1 LLQQALELAPDYSPA
16 LIQLGYAYMRQGTFG
31 MRPLDEG
38 YELAR
43 DTIGK
48 ALAIDPLSGSA
59 WGMLARIEIFYSWDF
74 TAADQYVQKALA
86 LNSGDIDVLNTASF
100 LEFVLGRVNGAID
113 RGRQIVALDPLSSRG
128 HQSLGASY
136 YVAGRLEE
144 AADSLQMAFNL
155 SPGSIGL
162 QYRIGLVLL
171 AQGDIFAALET
182 MEKEPE
188 DGFRLQGIAV
198 VQHAMGD
205 ALASDA
211 ALQELI
217 ECCTGG
223 GAFQIAG
230 VYAFRGEIDT
240 AFYFLEQAYDY
251 PDAGIIV
258 MKTDPLLVNLHDDPR
273 WGPLL
278 DKMGLP
284 H

>member
-16 LIQLGYAYMRQGTFG
+16 LIQLSVAYMRQGTFG

-38 YELAR
+38 YEMAR
-43 DTIGK
+43 HAIEQ
-48 ALAIDPLSGSA
+48 ALVIDPQSGSA
-59 WGMLARIEIFYSWDF
+59 WSMLARFEIFYSWDF
-74 TAADQYVQKALA
+74 TAADQYTQKALA
-86 LNSGDIDVLNTASF
+86 LNSGDTQILNTAAR
-100 LEFVLGRVNGAID
+100 LELVLGRVNGAID
-113 RGRQIVALDPLSSRG
+113 RSRQIVALDPLSSSG
-128 HQSLGASY
+128 HRSLGYSY

-155 SPGSIGL
+155 SPGRLAS
-162 QYRIGLVLL
+162 QYSIGLVLL

-182 MEKEPE
+182 MEKEPI
-188 DGFRLQGIAV
+188 DGFRLQGIAI

-223 GAFQIAG
+223 GAFQIAE
-230 VYAFRGEIDT
+230 VYAYRGEIDT

-251 PDAGIIV
+251 PDAGIIE
-258 MKTDPLLVNLHDDPR
+258 MKIDPLLVNLHDDPR